1 MIRILGLC
9 LVGALALSA
18 RADDFK
24 VESGYKSLF
33 NGKDLTGWKYPGK
46 NGKPMEGKTA
56 TPDGRIEVKNGVILV
71 NEKDSAGKGG
81 IKDLYTV
88 EDFGTDFHLKVEFRA
103 SLKSDSGVY
112 LRGPQLQVRDFIR
125 RGEQKKLSDVFKN
138 DDWNELDITVKGT
151 EAVCLLNGK
160 MLETMKKLPARGGIG
175 LQAETGKF
183 EFRRVRVKVMD

>member
-1 MIRILGLC
+1 MNRIIGMC
-9 LVGALALSA
+9 LAVTLIAVA

-24 VESGYKSLF
+24 VEEGYKSLF

-46 NGKPMEGKTA
+46 NGKPLDGKTE
-56 TPDGRIEVKNGVILV
+56 TPDKRIEVKDGVILV

-88 EDFGTDFHLKVEFRA
+88 EDFDKDFHFKVEFRA

-125 RGEQKKLSDVFKN
+125 RGEQKKLADVFKN
-138 DDWNELDITVKGT
+138 DDWNELDITVKGKT
-151 EAVCLLNGK
+151 ATCLLNGK
-160 MLETMKKLPARGGIG
+160 ELEIMKNLPAKGGIG

-183 EFRRVRVKVMD
+183 EFRRVRVKVLD